1 MKRLTNDLNRY
12 KQVISHNKL
21 HTENEKLANDLN
33 RNKQNKYQQEI
44 EPKYTEKINN
54 LNNNLDRHQHEINTL
69 NNNISCSKA
78 NYGLEAINDKLRKEA
93 SSYQLALED
102 TLYFHLSSFINIDN
116 DKIQGEILEYIDNC
130 LEIKEDDDLNNPN
143 NQEKYNN
150 VIKAIPT
157 KIRQQVYTQN
167 LNQLMTGYCYI
178 KDNIKRKNIEDMA
191 ENLIK
196 DITRIFKFRLLVQGP
211 KYETH

>member
-1 MKRLTNDLNRY
+1 MNALEILLINSKSARYQNEIEPQSKQKMKRLTNDLNRY

-102 TLYFHLSSFINIDN
+102 TLYFHLSDENNSARLSTDINSS
-116 DKIQGEILEYIDNC
+116 G
-130 LEIKEDDDLNNPN
+130 
-143 NQEKYNN
+143 
-150 VIKAIPT
+150 
-157 KIRQQVYTQN
+157 
-167 LNQLMTGYCYI
+167 
-178 KDNIKRKNIEDMA
+178 
-191 ENLIK
+191 
-196 DITRIFKFRLLVQGP
+196 
-211 KYETH
+211 

>member
-157 KIRQQVYTQN
+157 KIRQQ
-167 LNQLMTGYCYI
+167 
-178 KDNIKRKNIEDMA
+178 DNIKRKNIEDMA

-196 DITRIFKFRLLVQGP
+196 DITRIFKFRQWDDECLDDYVVDMCYFPLSGM
-211 KYETH
+211 ELMI